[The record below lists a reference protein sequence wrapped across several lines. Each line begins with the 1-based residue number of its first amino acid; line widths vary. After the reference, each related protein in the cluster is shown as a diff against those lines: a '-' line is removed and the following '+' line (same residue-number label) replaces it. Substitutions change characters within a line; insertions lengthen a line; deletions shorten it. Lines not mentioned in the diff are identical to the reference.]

1 MDLRPYMSQGG
12 EGSDVYKLYA
22 VIVHLD
28 MLNASF
34 FGHYICYIKDFSGD
48 WYRIDDSEVT
58 SHLLFALL
66 VYMVKQ

>member
-1 MDLRPYMSQGG
+1 MSCCGG

-34 FGHYICYIKDFSGD
+34 FGHYICYVKDFRGD
-48 WYRIDDSEVT
+48 WYRIDDSEVGII
-58 SHLLFALL
+58 F
-66 VYMVKQ
+66 